1 MKKNLFVFLF
11 LVTGMSSCSFF
22 GEKNKVSDYIDR
34 PDYSLKSV
42 EYVPVLPNFGK
53 GITPLSLYFGYDELL
68 YAVDSSRGIVSYD
81 AAGNELGRLNL
92 PGLNFVIQNRSLDLY
107 ALGKFDSVLNGQ
119 AVSFPVVYKIS
130 QKVSAEGQANR
141 RLDLNAAL
149 IVKKLKYP
157 FDFITISSASSVL
170 ADQLNKVN
178 FTSLGFLDNN
188 AYYLVSNG
196 PEGKGASGGIYNNNS
211 ILLVNTQDRITDA
224 DGNVNKPF
232 GLTTLVQ
239 PPQRARMESKKDFLY
254 TSIDSNLTLK
264 VQYKEVL
271 KDADENEFFSFKAL
285 PIPLGGI
292 EADGYLYQPFRFTKP
307 VSVLYTGTSQRYI
320 FVADEAKDSIFV
332 FQSNGFEGTSPPP
345 QYTNRK
351 MLKVS
356 FGGKGSGPLQFNR
369 PKSIAFFN
377 RTLYVADAGN
387 KRIARFRLT
396 SDYD

>member
-1 MKKNLFVFLF
+1 MKKNPIIPIFFAIF
-11 LVTGMSSCSFF
+11 FGACSFF
-22 GEKNKVSDYIDR
+22 GEKNKVSDYIEK

-53 GITPLSLYFGYDELL
+53 DITPLSLYFGYDELL
-68 YAVDSSRGIVSYD
+68 YAVDSGKGIVSYD
-81 AAGNELGRLNL
+81 AAGKELGRLNL
-92 PGLNFVIQNRSLDLY
+92 PGVQFIIQNRSLDLY
-107 ALGKFDSVLNGQ
+107 ALGKFDSVLNNQ
-119 AVSFPVVYKIS
+119 AVSYPVVYKIS
-130 QKVSAEGQANR
+130 QKKANEGQTALF
-141 RLDLNAAL
+141 LDLNSAL

-157 FDFITISSASSVL
+157 FDFMNISTSSSVK
-170 ADQLNKVN
+170 ADQLNQLN

-196 PEGKGASGGIYNNNS
+196 PEGNGASGTLYSNNA
-211 ILLVNTQDRITDA
+211 ILLVNNQDRVTGA
-224 DGNVNKPF
+224 DGNVRKPY
-232 GLTTLVQ
+232 GLSTLIQ
-239 PPQRARMESKKDFLY
+239 PPQRARMETKKDFIF
-254 TSIDSNLTLK
+254 TSVEPDLTLK

-271 KDADENEFFSFKAL
+271 KDVDENEFFSFKAL
-285 PIPLGGI
+285 PTPIPGV
-292 EADGYLYQPFRFTKP
+292 EADGFLYQPFRFTKP
-307 VSVLYTGTSQRYI
+307 VSVLYAGTSQRYI
-320 FVADEAKDSIFV
+320 FVADEAKDSVFV
-332 FQSNGFEGTSPPP
+332 FQANGFEGTAPPP

-396 SDYD
+396 SDYE